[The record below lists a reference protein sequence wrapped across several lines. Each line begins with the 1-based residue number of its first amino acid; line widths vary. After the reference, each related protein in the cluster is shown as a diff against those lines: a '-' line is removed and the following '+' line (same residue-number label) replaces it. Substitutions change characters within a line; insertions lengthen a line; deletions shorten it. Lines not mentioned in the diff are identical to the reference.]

1 MSLQPITFSFILL
14 LFSLISFAIALSKEN
29 IKPIIYI
36 TISTLILG
44 YGSFIVFYTDTFKEA
59 FAMILLFSVSG
70 LLIAI
75 PCLLLKKNKGYMIIF
90 IITHLGAAILLSA
103 VKKLGLIS
111 SPSYITSLLFV
122 FGYIYIIGRNEEFL
136 KAVGIIVLSITF
148 SMTLHLDYSL
158 PFSFDFWPSSYTV
171 ITTQCKPVIAATD
184 YFKENHSNETI
195 KTTETIHQ
203 DGNIYV
209 CITTRST
216 PKGYFFIYEN
226 GAVKPFSNEI

>member
-44 YGSFIVFYTDTFKEA
+44 YGSFIVFYTDTLIDA
-59 FAMILLFSVSG
+59 FGMILLFSVSG

-75 PCLLLKKNKGYMIIF
+75 PCLLFKKNKGYMIMF
-90 IITHLGAAILLSA
+90 VITNIGAAILLSA
-103 VKKLGLIS
+103 VKKIGLIS
-111 SPSYITSLLFV
+111 SPSYITSLLFA

-171 ITTQCKPVIAATD
+171 ITTQCKPVITATD
-184 YFKENHSNETI
+184 YFKDNHSNETI

-209 CITTRST
+209 CITTGSN
-216 PKGYFFIYEN
+216 PKGYFFIYED
-226 GAVKPFSNEI
+226 GAVKPFSNDV